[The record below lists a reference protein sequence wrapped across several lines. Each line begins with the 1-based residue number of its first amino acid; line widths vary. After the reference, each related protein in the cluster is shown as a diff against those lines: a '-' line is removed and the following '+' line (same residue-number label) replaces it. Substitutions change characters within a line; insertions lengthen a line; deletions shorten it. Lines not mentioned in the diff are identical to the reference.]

1 MTNYISYVVMKIVQQ
16 TPKLLIL
23 QLRPMGLWI
32 AGILLGSAGSF
43 AFIILQNTTLTC
55 SRNEPANCQL
65 VTSRLLG
72 LNSKRII
79 PVNTLR
85 GATVEESGDD
95 EGIYYRV
102 IILTT
107 GDKIP
112 FTYYYSN
119 SGFDDKQAIA
129 SHIEEFVKN
138 PQITSLK
145 EEQND
150 QSFFNFFW
158 WCIILAVGCMLLMT
172 LDVTCIFDK
181 TLNTLTIK
189 RQGLLGTKVIEHR
202 LDEIKDVLIEEDD
215 GTYRV
220 TIVLVGELSL
230 PLTSYYSSGSKS
242 KQETVSCIKSF
253 LTLNN

>member
-1 MTNYISYVVMKIVQQ
+1 MKIVQQ

-32 AGILLGSAGSF
+32 AGILLGSAGF
-43 AFIILQNTTLTC
+43 FGFLMLQNTTLTC

-95 EGIYYRV
+95 EGRYYRV

-107 GDKIP
+107 GDTVP
-112 FTYYYSN
+112 FTYYSD

-150 QSFFNFFW
+150 QSFFDFFW
-158 WCIILAVGCMLLMT
+158 WCIIVAVGILLMT
-172 LDVTCIFDK
+172 PVVTCIFDK

-202 LDEIKDVLIEEDD
+202 LDEIKDVLIEDDD

-230 PLTSYYSSGSKS
+230 PLTSYYSSGRKS

>member
-1 MTNYISYVVMKIVQQ
+1 MKIVQQ

-32 AGILLGSAGSF
+32 VGILLGSAGFFGFLMS
-43 AFIILQNTTLTC
+43 QNTTLTC

-85 GATVEESGDD
+85 GATVEESEDD
-95 EGIYYRV
+95 DGISYRV

-107 GDKIP
+107 GDKVP

-150 QSFFNFFW
+150 QSFFDFFW
-158 WCIILAVGCMLLMT
+158 WCIIVAVGILLMT
-172 LDVTCIFDK
+172 PVVTCIFDK

-202 LDEIKDVLIEEDD
+202 LNEIKDVLIEDDD

>member
-1 MTNYISYVVMKIVQQ
+1 MKIVQQ
-16 TPKLLIL
+16 TPRLLIL

-32 AGILLGSAGSF
+32 IGGILLGSAGF
-43 AFIILQNTTLTC
+43 FGFLMLQNTTLTC

-65 VTSRLLG
+65 VTSGLLG

-85 GATVEESGDD
+85 GATVEESEDD
-95 EGIYYRV
+95 EGISYRV

-107 GDKIP
+107 GDKVP

-158 WCIILAVGCMLLMT
+158 LCIILAVGCCMLLMIP
-172 LDVTCIFDK
+172 VGTCIFDK

-202 LDEIKDVLIEEDD
+202 LDEIKDVLIEDGD

-230 PLTSYYSSGSKS
+230 PLTSYYSSGMEI

>member
-1 MTNYISYVVMKIVQQ
+1 M
-16 TPKLLIL
+16 
-23 QLRPMGLWI
+23 
-32 AGILLGSAGSF
+32 
-43 AFIILQNTTLTC
+43 
-55 SRNEPANCQL
+55 
-65 VTSRLLG
+65 
-72 LNSKRII
+72 
-79 PVNTLR
+79 NTLR
-85 GATVEESGDD
+85 GATVEESEDD
-95 EGIYYRV
+95 DGISYRV

-107 GDKIP
+107 GDKVP

-150 QSFFNFFW
+150 QSFFDFFW
-158 WCIILAVGCMLLMT
+158 WCIIVAVGILLMT
-172 LDVTCIFDK
+172 PVVTCIFDK

-202 LDEIKDVLIEEDD
+202 LNEIKDVLIEDDD

-230 PLTSYYSSGSKS
+230 PLTSYYSSGRKS

>member
-1 MTNYISYVVMKIVQQ
+1 MKIVQQ

-32 AGILLGSAGSF
+32 VGILLGSAGFFGFLMS
-43 AFIILQNTTLTC
+43 QNTTLTC

-85 GATVEESGDD
+85 GATVEESEDD
-95 EGIYYRV
+95 DGISYRV

-107 GDKIP
+107 GDKVP

-150 QSFFNFFW
+150 QSFFDFFW
-158 WCIILAVGCMLLMT
+158 WCIIVAVGILLMT
-172 LDVTCIFDK
+172 PVVTCIFDK

-202 LDEIKDVLIEEDD
+202 LNEIKDVLIEDDD

-230 PLTSYYSSGSKS
+230 PLTSYYSSGRKS

>member
-1 MTNYISYVVMKIVQQ
+1 
-16 TPKLLIL
+16 
-23 QLRPMGLWI
+23 
-32 AGILLGSAGSF
+32 
-43 AFIILQNTTLTC
+43 
-55 SRNEPANCQL
+55 
-65 VTSRLLG
+65 VTSGLLG

-85 GATVEESGDD
+85 GATVEESEDD
-95 EGIYYRV
+95 EGISYRV

-107 GDKIP
+107 GDKVP

-150 QSFFNFFW
+150 LSFFDFFW
-158 WCIILAVGCMLLMT
+158 WCIILAVGILLMIPV
-172 LDVTCIFDK
+172 VTCIFDK

-202 LDEIKDVLIEEDD
+202 LDEIKDVLIEEGD

-230 PLTSYYSSGSKS
+230 PLTEYYSSGTKS
-242 KQETVSCIKSF
+242 KQETVLCIKSF

>member
-1 MTNYISYVVMKIVQQ
+1 MKIVQQ

-23 QLRPMGLWI
+23 QLRQMGLWI
-32 AGILLGSAGSF
+32 VGILLGSAGFFVFLMS
-43 AFIILQNTTLTC
+43 QNTTLTC

-85 GATVEESGDD
+85 GATVEESEDD
-95 EGIYYRV
+95 EGISYRV

-107 GDKIP
+107 GDKVP

-150 QSFFNFFW
+150 QSFFDFFW
-158 WCIILAVGCMLLMT
+158 WCIIVAVGILLMT
-172 LDVTCIFDK
+172 PVVTCIFDK

-230 PLTSYYSSGSKS
+230 PLTSYYSSGRKS

>member
-1 MTNYISYVVMKIVQQ
+1 MKIVQQ

-32 AGILLGSAGSF
+32 VGILLGSAGFFGFLMS
-43 AFIILQNTTLTC
+43 QNTTLTC

-85 GATVEESGDD
+85 GATVEESEDD
-95 EGIYYRV
+95 DGISYRV

-107 GDKIP
+107 GDKVP

-158 WCIILAVGCMLLMT
+158 LCIILAVGCCMLLMIPV
-172 LDVTCIFDK
+172 VTCIFDK

-202 LDEIKDVLIEEDD
+202 LDEIKDVLVEHNVIEDSE
-215 GTYRV
+215 GYRV

-230 PLTSYYSSGSKS
+230 PLTSYYSSGRKS